1 MLTKGKLEWLSH
13 YKVNFRA
20 KNLTEIQ
27 TEIGRLCI
35 EDSVNLLERYSITK

>member
-13 YKVNFRA
+13 YKSKLQS
-20 KNLTEIQ
+20 KNLPEMQ

-35 EDSVNLLERYSITK
+35 EESINLLERYSITK